1 MTLLLAGFK
10 GVGKTT
16 CGQIIADLLERD
28 FYDTDQI
35 LSHKFDMPIP
45 ALHQELCEEGFRQ
58 EEAKV
63 LEELMEKRGC
73 VIALGG
79 GTLLSEKAQEIAS
92 EMGSLV
98 YLHAELETLIDRLT
112 PASFLDPRE
121 LVNSFKRI
129 YLERHPIFCRLCQ
142 YRIDVDCKT
151 PPEIAHTIVNFYA

>member
-16 CGQIIADLLERD
+16 CGRIIAELLERE

-35 LSHKFDMPIP
+35 LMHKFDLPIP
-45 ALHQELCEEGFRQ
+45 VLHQELRDEAFRQ
-58 EEAKV
+58 EEANV
-63 LEELMEKRGC
+63 LAELRNKKGA

-79 GTLLSEKAQEIAS
+79 GTLLSERAQEIAS

-98 YLHAELETLIDRLT
+98 YLHAELETLIERLT
-112 PASFLDPRE
+112 PASFLDPSE

-129 YLERHPIFCRLCQ
+129 YMERHPIFCRLCQ
-142 YRIDVDCKT
+142 YRIDVDSKT
-151 PPEIAHTIVNFYA
+151 PPEIANTIVNFYA